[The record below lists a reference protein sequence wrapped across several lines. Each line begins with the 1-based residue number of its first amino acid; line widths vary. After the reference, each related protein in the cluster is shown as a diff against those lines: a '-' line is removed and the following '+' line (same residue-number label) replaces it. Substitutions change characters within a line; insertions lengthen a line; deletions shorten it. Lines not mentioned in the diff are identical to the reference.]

1 MDLLHNIFSIID
13 WVMTTPSHYGL
24 FHIISVIIL
33 FIILIIIAKGI
44 KINKEKTVKIILIVF
59 STLMLLFEIIKQG
72 LFTHVES
79 AYQWYA
85 FPFQFC
91 STPMYIAPLALIIK
105 NGKLKDALYSF
116 LAFYCLFGGLAVII
130 YPGDV
135 FTSLV
140 MINIQTMVHHSGMII
155 MGSVIIMAQMVK
167 FDFKSLLK
175 GTYVFLVLAA
185 IAQLLN
191 YVFYYAEVGTF
202 NMFFISPFGT
212 NDFPILSNI
221 QKNAPYFVF
230 LLSYILGFILVA
242 FIFQKLCLI
251 LQKLHY
257 LIHINSLKN
266 KEEKPQLNNYLK

>member
-105 NGKLKDALYSF
+105 NG
-116 LAFYCLFGGLAVII
+116 
-130 YPGDV
+130 
-135 FTSLV
+135 
-140 MINIQTMVHHSGMII
+140 N
-155 MGSVIIMAQMVK
+155 
-167 FDFKSLLK
+167 
-175 GTYVFLVLAA
+175 
-185 IAQLLN
+185 
-191 YVFYYAEVGTF
+191 
-202 NMFFISPFGT
+202 
-212 NDFPILSNI
+212 
-221 QKNAPYFVF
+221 
-230 LLSYILGFILVA
+230 
-242 FIFQKLCLI
+242 
-251 LQKLHY
+251 
-257 LIHINSLKN
+257 
-266 KEEKPQLNNYLK
+266 